1 MKRIL
6 LGVVFFWLPI
16 NTASAQTFSASDT
29 LRVDSLNARS
39 FAFIGNSPDSMIQI
53 AERALDLSK
62 RLRYRKGEAF
72 ALNRIA
78 IGKHL
83 RGETNTIDLLDEA
96 LKIQTELGDAKARI
110 GTLSNM
116 ANIHIATGAYVFAG
130 ERLHES
136 LATYASLGDSLGMA
150 NVWNNLGNLHRS
162 MGQLE
167 KALDYNRLALGY
179 RERAGDTL
187 LLSSSLNNVGN
198 LLTDLN
204 QLDEAKQHHERA
216 LVLNRAIGD
225 KRSIANSLHNLG
237 TIYIKQGN
245 YRLALEY
252 YKNAASLREDIKDM
266 RALTSAL
273 SGQAEAYIGL
283 KNYTQAIASAERSYT
298 LARQIG
304 VPKEA
309 SEASRMAFL
318 AHRDGGNPNRALEFL
333 EIHKHLSDSLV
344 TLDRQKAIANL
355 ESVAELNRKKDEL
368 NILEQERIYQRNL
381 LLFICIGLI
390 VALFL
395 LGWIYRS
402 RVRERRII
410 EELRRLG
417 EMKDQMFSILSHDL
431 RSPLN
436 SLHSMIELMDMEALT
451 ADEWRAFKD
460 TLIRQ
465 FDVTDDTLRDVL
477 LWAKGQF
484 EGEKS
489 TAQSILL
496 KEAVDSNV
504 DLVNLIATRKGVTI
518 QVDVDASARVLAD
531 RAHLMAI
538 IRNLLTNAVKYTPSG
553 NSVQLRNQTLDGN
566 QLLFFEDQGMGMTPE
581 QMETV
586 FTTSGQF
593 TQGTGGETGS
603 GLGLV
608 FVRDLVR
615 RNKGTIHVSSELG
628 VGSTFKVALPSG

>member
-1 MKRIL
+1 MKSMLFGVFTWL
-6 LGVVFFWLPI
+6 LIG
-16 NTASAQTFSASDT
+16 TASAQTLSPSDT
-29 LRVDSLNARS
+29 LRVDSLNARA
-39 FAFIGNSPDSMIQI
+39 FTFIGNAPDSMISI
-53 AERALDLSK
+53 AEKALDLSK

-83 RGETNTIDLLDEA
+83 RGETNTIDILEEA
-96 LKIQTELGDAKARI
+96 LKIQTEIGDDKARI

-116 ANIHIATGAYVFAG
+116 SNIHIATGAYVYAG
-130 ERLHES
+130 ERLHEA
-136 LATYASLGDSLGMA
+136 LATYAAMGDSLGMS

-162 MGQLE
+162 MGQPE
-167 KALDYNRLALGY
+167 KALEYNRLALGY

-204 QLDEAKQHHERA
+204 QLDEAKKHHERA

-225 KRSIANSLHNLG
+225 TRSIANSLHNLG

-252 YKNAASLREDIKDM
+252 YKNAAALREEIKDM

-273 SGQAEAYIGL
+273 SGQAEAYLGL
-283 KNYTQAIASAERSYT
+283 KNYAQAVSAAERSYT

-309 SEASRMAFL
+309 SEASRIAYQ
-318 AHRDGGNPNRALEFL
+318 AHKDGGNASRALQFL

-355 ESVAELNRKKDEL
+355 ESVAELNRKKDEIR
-368 NILEQERIYQRNL
+368 ILEQERVYQRNL
-381 LLFICIGLI
+381 LLFIFIGLVI
-390 VALFL
+390 ALFL

-402 RVRERRII
+402 RVRERKISA
-410 EELRRLG
+410 ELRRMG
-417 EMKDQMFSILSHDL
+417 EMKDRMFSILSHDL

-436 SLHSMIELMDMEALT
+436 SLHSMIELMDMDALT
-451 ADEWRAFKD
+451 ADEWRSFKD
-460 TLIRQ
+460 TLMRQ
-465 FDVTDDTLRDVL
+465 FDVTDETLRDVL

-484 EGEKS
+484 EGEKP
-489 TAQSILL
+489 TMQSILL

-504 DLVNLIATRKGVTI
+504 ELVNLIASRKGVAI
-518 QVDVDASARVLAD
+518 RVDVDAAARVLAD

-538 IRNLLTNAVKYTPSG
+538 IRNLLTNAVKFTPSG
-553 NSVQLRNQTLDGN
+553 NAIHLRSQTLDGN
-566 QLLFFEDQGMGMTPE
+566 QLLFIEDEGVGMPPE
-581 QMETV
+581 KVETL
-586 FTTSGQF
+586 FTTAGQF
-593 TQGTGGETGS
+593 TQGTGGESGS

-615 RNKGTIHVSSELG
+615 RNKGTIHVSSEVG
-628 VGSTFKVALPSG
+628 VGSSFKVALPSG